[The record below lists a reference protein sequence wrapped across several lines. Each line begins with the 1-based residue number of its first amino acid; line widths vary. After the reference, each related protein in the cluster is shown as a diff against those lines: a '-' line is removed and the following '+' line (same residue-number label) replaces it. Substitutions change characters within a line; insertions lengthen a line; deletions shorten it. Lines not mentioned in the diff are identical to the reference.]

1 MGVISTAL
9 TTFAPLAA
17 HMVAASTTI
26 WILRLAHRRRMD
38 ENRLTMAWQREVRSM
53 AYSDG
58 TVICPDG
65 GKMGP
70 YCNVWGD
77 ALRNYGDD
85 QGRLR
90 LFISGA
96 YDAMGLIGTEY
107 NGIVV
112 LDNKTMRV
120 VADCVHGHPSSGFY
134 QGEPLPH
141 LKHQLAKMLAAPSEE
156 LYRYL
161 QDCERYRGV
170 LEAPSCNS
178 PGA

>member
-1 MGVISTAL
+1 MVRFL
-9 TTFAPLAA
+9 T
-17 HMVAASTTI
+17 
-26 WILRLAHRRRMD
+26 
-38 ENRLTMAWQREVRSM
+38 REGDQDM
-53 AYSDG
+53 AYTDG

-65 GKMGP
+65 GQMGP

-96 YDAMGLIGTEY
+96 YSAMGLIGPEY

-120 VADCVHGHPSSGFY
+120 VADQVEGDPSGGFY
-134 QGEPLPH
+134 IGKPSTFLM
-141 LKHQLAKMLAAPSEE
+141 AKLQDLLAAPSEE
-156 LYRYL
+156 LHQYL
-161 QDCERYRGV
+161 TQCERYRGG

-178 PGA
+178 PGR